1 MKNLTWQ
8 NPEQLF
14 VAQVLIN
21 KVKSKC
27 CGIKVFQKRNY
38 FVVSRDLLQS
48 AVNFAADNIYV
59 QL

>member
-1 MKNLTWQ
+1 MVGRKQVTVKNYFS
-8 NPEQLF
+8 N
-14 VAQVLIN
+14 N
-21 KVKSKC
+21 
-27 CGIKVFQKRNY
+27 GNY